1 MGARTAEGRE
11 GRVLAGAI
19 VPSAA
24 PGGRET
30 GIAWAW
36 RGLSLASHAGVIA
49 AAVAVAGPQPAAVIE
64 AYTVEIVFSDRVA
77 GGHGEGTDMALAP
90 SLARE
95 YGARAESAKA
105 ADLPDPST
113 ADGATAGL
121 RAPDPTAPDI
131 PLSAAVPVPDPASPA
146 YRSRGGDTPLVPPEA
161 ADPADA
167 DPPTVLDPPSV
178 LPAAGPTPPAPPDR
192 KSVV

>member
-1 MGARTAEGRE
+1 MDARTAEVRA

-19 VPSAA
+19 VPSVA

-77 GGHGEGTDMALAP
+77 GGHGEGTDMPPAP
-90 SLARE
+90 SPAR
-95 YGARAESAKA
+95 GPRGRPPHTVAGGTPPLSPRGHSARAEPAKA
-105 ADLPDPST
+105 ADLPHPST

-121 RAPDPTAPDI
+121 RASDPTAPDI
-131 PLSAAVPVPDPASPA
+131 SLSAAVP
-146 YRSRGGDTPLVPPEA
+146 
-161 ADPADA
+161 
-167 DPPTVLDPPSV
+167 
-178 LPAAGPTPPAPPDR
+178 
-192 KSVV
+192 